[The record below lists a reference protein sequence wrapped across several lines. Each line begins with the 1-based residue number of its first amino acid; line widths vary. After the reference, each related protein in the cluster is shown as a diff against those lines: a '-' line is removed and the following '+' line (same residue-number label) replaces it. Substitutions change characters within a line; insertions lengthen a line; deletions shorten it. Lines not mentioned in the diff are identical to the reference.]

1 MLERKQIL
9 NKVYHDCLCEM
20 YAKAQP
26 EADWDNILEE
36 YRSGKLGKND
46 KVYERHYLSM
56 DEFNYIREKYKVAY
70 NIVKTWTPNIDFLIE
85 LLNDGGL
92 KDKYNPD
99 WVDENGDKHP
109 GYRGAE
115 TVAPLKEHM
124 FNIIYGEYDDNS
136 EIAERVAKDV
146 TNKVIEI
153 IESYKDFY
161 KFDRESDDFDINISL
176 GASPCSN
183 AETVKKWWKE
193 NYDQDIEIEER
204 NPKLF
209 WYIDN
214 GYTDE
219 DLAYEFEDLG
229 PNWKEALDKEWKN
242 EIEAKKREQEE
253 KLAKIKKEYENGNK
267 TA

>member
-46 KVYERHYLSM
+46 KVYERHYLSI
-56 DEFNYIREKYKVAY
+56 DEFKYIREKYKVAY
-70 NIVKTWTPNIDFLIE
+70 NIVKTWVPNINFLIE

-99 WVDENGDKHP
+99 WVDENGNNHP
-109 GYRGAE
+109 GYRSAEDVKPIKEQILSCLKKYLAEGADKDA
-115 TVAPLKEHM
+115 T
-124 FNIIYGEYDDNS
+124 N
-136 EIAERVAKDV
+136 EIVDV
-146 TNKVIEI
+146 IMNTINN
-153 IESYKDFY
+153 YKNFY
-161 KFDRESDDFDINISL
+161 KFDREADDFDINISL

-209 WYIDN
+209 WYNDN

-229 PNWKEALDKEWKN
+229 PNWKEVLDKEWKD
-242 EIEAKKREQEE
+242 EIEAKKHEQKE
-253 KLAKIKKEYENGNK
+253 KLEKIKKEYENGNK
-267 TA
+267 TT